1 MPVGSDREFNS
12 LALHD
17 LSCAILQ
24 RANRGG
30 TTASFVADA
39 AQYIF
44 SRTGCS
50 ELEFRLRTGSH
61 ETRWRTYC
69 RTGGDLVVEGPTPT
83 AKSSENRLE
92 EGTEHEMPDADAAA
106 GVVRSGV
113 GPATAAGADRT
124 STTASLPFRIGDHDR
139 GVLDLAWSGEGA
151 RRPPP
156 DTFLQRMAD
165 ALGIALASHRAQN
178 ALQERV
184 KELTCLYGLARAV
197 ARSERDLAAIL
208 GEVVA
213 LLPPAWQYPEAARA
227 RVVVDDRTYAT
238 PGYAE
243 GVLSQAANIMVRGKI
258 RGKVEVNYGDP
269 RPPADEGPFLK
280 EERALI
286 EAVAGEIGSL
296 LERRAVEEERAQLQD
311 QLRHADRLATIGQ
324 LAAGVA
330 HELNEPLGT
339 ILGFAQLCR
348 KQSGLPEQTVADLDK
363 IVAATLHAREVVR
376 KLMFFARGRPPVRE
390 KVNLNQVVEEG
401 LSLIESRAQRAEIK
415 IHRQVE
421 PDLPPILADPNQL
434 HQVLVNLLVNAI
446 QAMPD
451 GGLLTVETYT
461 EADRVVLAVE
471 DQGIG
476 MPPAVLERI
485 FEPFF
490 TTKEVGE
497 GTGLGL
503 PVVHGIVTSHGG
515 TVRVTSKPHKGSRFE
530 VYLPISGPRTPE
542 GEW

>member
-1 MPVGSDREFNS
+1 MPAGSDREFSS
-12 LALHD
+12 LTLHD
-17 LSCAILQ
+17 LSCAILE

-39 AQYIF
+39 AQYVI
-44 SRTGCS
+44 SRTGCIR
-50 ELEFRLRTGSH
+50 LEFRLRTGPH
-61 ETRWRTYC
+61 ETRWKTHC
-69 RTGGDLVVEGPTPT
+69 GTGGDLVVEGPTPIL
-83 AKSSENRLE
+83 EPPVNRLE
-92 EGTEHEMPDADAAA
+92 GGGEQGMPEADAPVGVVHPGLNPTTAEGTA
-106 GVVRSGV
+106 
-113 GPATAAGADRT
+113 RT
-124 STTASLPFRIGDHDR
+124 TTTASLPFRIGDHDR
-139 GVLDLAWSGEGA
+139 GLLDLTWSGDET

-156 DTFLQRMAD
+156 HEFLQRMAD
-165 ALGIALASHRAQN
+165 AVGIALASHRAQN

-197 ARSERDLAAIL
+197 GRSERDLAAIL

-227 RVVVDDRTYAT
+227 RVVVDERTYAT
-238 PGYAE
+238 PGYTE
-243 GVLSQAANIMVRGKI
+243 GVLSQAAAILVRGKT
-258 RGKVEVNYGDP
+258 RGKVEVAYGDP
-269 RPPADEGPFLK
+269 RPAADEGPFLK

-330 HELNEPLGT
+330 HELNEPLAT

-348 KQSGLPEQTVADLDK
+348 KQSGLPAQAVADLDK

-390 KVNLNQVVEEG
+390 KVNLNHVVEEG
-401 LSLIESRAQRAEIK
+401 LSLVESRAQRAEIK

-476 MPPAVLERI
+476 MPSAVLERI

-490 TTKEVGE
+490 TTKEAGE

-542 GEW
+542 GEC